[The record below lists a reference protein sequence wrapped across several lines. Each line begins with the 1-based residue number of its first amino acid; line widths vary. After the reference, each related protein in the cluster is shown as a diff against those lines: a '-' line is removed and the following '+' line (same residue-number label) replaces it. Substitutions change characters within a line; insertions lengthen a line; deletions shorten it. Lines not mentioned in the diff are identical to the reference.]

1 MKNIR
6 FRAYDLRI
14 LKYWDFIE
22 IIDFGLEIITI
33 LNKGDEYP
41 TEIPFKYIELHQ
53 IITS

>member
-14 LKYWDFIE
+14 LKYFIE